1 MCRAP
6 IYGIY
11 FEFASAELKPAS
23 QPTLKQIAAVMRQHP
38 DWTLTIEGHTDSI
51 GGAEKNLDL
60 SNRRAEAVRKELI
73 QHYGVAASRL
83 GIQGYGLKRPVETNA
98 TIEGRAR
105 NRRVELARK
114 CR

>member
-6 IYGIY
+6 VYGLY
-11 FEFASAELKPAS
+11 FEFASAELKRAS
-23 QPTLKQIAAVMRQHP
+23 RPTLTQIAAVLRQHP

-51 GGAEKNLDL
+51 GGAEKNLSL
-60 SNRRAEAVRKELI
+60 SDRRAGAVRDELI
-73 QHYGVAASRL
+73 RHYGVAPSRL
-83 GIQGYGLKRPVETNA
+83 AIKGFGLTRPVEPNA